1 MNLKFGIR
9 IPNVVLPRY
18 FPMYKKLDYNV
29 LVDYAIES
37 ELLGYDS
44 IWVND
49 HLIFGSGILE
59 CWTTLSSLVPIT
71 ERVRLGTLVLC
82 NNFRLPSV
90 VAKMAATL
98 DYISNG
104 RLEFGIGAGW
114 NEEEH
119 KAYGIPFSNPVERVE
134 RLREAIEIIKRMWT
148 ERTPCYNG
156 RYYRIEGAVCEPKPL
171 QNPHPPITIGGA
183 GEKLMM
189 KLIAQHADRCNFAH
203 RSPDEYSHKLSVLKV
218 ACTKVGRDF
227 GEIEKSWWGR
237 VIISKDEKEVKKQI
251 KTLYKSQSR
260 ESPFKEW
267 TEKVKANS
275 IVGTPE
281 ECVEKLRKYIK
292 LGVTYFI
299 LRFGDAPSKNG
310 LRLFAEEVIP
320 KL

>member
-18 FPMYKKLDYNV
+18 FPMYKKLDYKS

-82 NNFRLPSV
+82 NNFRFPSV

-119 KAYGIPFSNPVERVE
+119 RAYGIPFPNPAERVE

-148 ERTPCYNG
+148 EKAPYYNG
-156 RYYRIEGAVCEPKPL
+156 RYYRMEGAVCEPKPL
-171 QNPHPPITIGGA
+171 QNPHPSITIGGA

-189 KLIAQHADRCNFAH
+189 KL
-203 RSPDEYSHKLSVLKV
+203 
-218 ACTKVGRDF
+218 
-227 GEIEKSWWGR
+227 
-237 VIISKDEKEVKKQI
+237 
-251 KTLYKSQSR
+251 
-260 ESPFKEW
+260 
-267 TEKVKANS
+267 
-275 IVGTPE
+275 
-281 ECVEKLRKYIK
+281 
-292 LGVTYFI
+292 
-299 LRFGDAPSKNG
+299 
-310 LRLFAEEVIP
+310 
-320 KL
+320 